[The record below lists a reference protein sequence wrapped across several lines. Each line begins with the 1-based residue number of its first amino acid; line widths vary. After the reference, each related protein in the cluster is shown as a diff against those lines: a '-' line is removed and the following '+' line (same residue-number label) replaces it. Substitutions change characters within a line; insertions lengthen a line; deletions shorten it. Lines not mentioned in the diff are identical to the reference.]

1 MCNRYQSPR
10 ETEIER
16 AFALGRQAP
25 NRWWK
30 PHVTPLALGPYIK
43 PGGEIEIG
51 QWGMIPR
58 SSKTRR
64 PMTADGKPMS
74 TNNARRET
82 LAKSWTFA
90 PAWRAGQRC
99 LIPAESWVEPYWG
112 LGSRN
117 VWWSFRRADGQPAAL
132 AGLYSEWTDPE
143 TGELVPNYTMITQP
157 ADGHQV
163 LSMMHRPGK
172 EKRGVVL
179 LESGDWDAWL
189 HGTAAHADALIKLPP
204 LGVLR
209 SGAEKPEEEA
219 LLPAEQLQALR
230 SVT

>member
-1 MCNRYQSPR
+1 MCNRYNTPR
-10 ETEIER
+10 EIEVER
-16 AFALGRQAP
+16 MWRVGRQAP
-25 NRWWK
+25 LPWWK

-43 PGGEIEIG
+43 PGGEIDVG

-64 PMTADGKPMS
+64 PMTAGGKPMS
-74 TNNARRET
+74 TNNARREM

-99 LIPAESWVEPYWG
+99 LIPVESWVEPYWG

-117 VWWSFRRADGQPAAL
+117 VWWSFRRADGSPAAL

-157 ADGHQV
+157 ADGHPV
-163 LSMMHRPGK
+163 LALMHRTDRK
-172 EKRGVVL
+172 SVV
-179 LESGDWDAWL
+179 
-189 HGTAAHADALIKLPP
+189 
-204 LGVLR
+204 
-209 SGAEKPEEEA
+209 
-219 LLPAEQLQALR
+219 
-230 SVT
+230 